1 MIFSGTRY
9 KRRGVD
15 TDGHVA
21 NYVES
26 EQILLYH
33 HYALSYLQVSL
44 KHFAKYFSKLTNYDL
59 FFRFEVLYHYTGLNQ
74 ESSTDLQRGWMQL
87 QKKTK

>member
-1 MIFSGTRY
+1 MPNDMLTFISLIISSHLHDCFLMFPFMIFLGTRY

-33 HYALSYLQVSL
+33 HYALSHLQVS
-44 KHFAKYFSKLTNYDL
+44 F
-59 FFRFEVLYHYTGLNQ
+59 
-74 ESSTDLQRGWMQL
+74 
-87 QKKTK
+87 

>member
-44 KHFAKYFSKLTNYDL
+44 KHFSSLPIPDFIH
-59 FFRFEVLYHYTGLNQ
+59 FIFEV
-74 ESSTDLQRGWMQL
+74 S
-87 QKKTK
+87 